1 MLNTAVVP
9 FGEPFFVLFV
19 GRYGS
24 ASGSKT
30 FHVFDSSKRNNV
42 AMFCEENGAGCGNC
56 LAANIEARRYTQS
69 LCWRS
74 IDQIFAGSF
83 SDG

>member
-9 FGEPFFVLFV
+9 FHEPFFVLFV
-19 GRYGS
+19 GRYEN

-30 FHVFDSSKRNNV
+30 FNAFDSRSRNNV
-42 AMFCEENGAGCGNC
+42 AMFCEENGAGCGKC
-56 LAANIEARRYTQS
+56 PAVNIEACQYTQS

-74 IDQIFAGSF
+74 TDQIFA
-83 SDG
+83 